1 MALIV
6 STKSL
11 QQEEIMQKMKMLL
24 VLSMAMLLSACAS
37 T

>member
-6 STKSL
+6 STKSI

>member
-6 STKSL
+6 STKSI

-24 VLSMAMLLSACAS
+24 VFSMAMLLSACAS